1 MLNTIFTEVLALA
14 KALTELPASRTSFP
28 VVAETASFAG
38 IEKSFNNS
46 VVVDPLKCEKVIVLV
61 VALIL
66 LACAI
71 KIIEVYPVGAVYKVA
86 EVVVNSAVTVL
97 NTLSVSAMIFS
108 FYPSIANM
116 YGVITANKL
125 LSKVTPVIVPLPLLI
140 TKSEPI
146 LKSPN

>member
-1 MLNTIFTEVLALA
+1 MLSTIFTELLALA
-14 KALTELPASRTSFP
+14 KALTELPDSKTSFP

-71 KIIEVYPVGAVYKVA
+71 KIIEVYPAGAVYKVV
-86 EVVVNSAVTVL
+86 EEFVNSAVTVL
-97 NTLSVSAMIFS
+97 NILSVSAIIF
-108 FYPSIANM
+108 FF
-116 YGVITANKL
+116 
-125 LSKVTPVIVPLPLLI
+125 
-140 TKSEPI
+140 
-146 LKSPN
+146 